1 MATVSL
7 DALKDALSQVDFPAG
22 KDDVIRSAQD
32 RGASADALAAL
43 RSVPPVDY
51 RNADEV
57 IASITHDVGSE
68 PVESVHADPANK
80 PDTPGVSERLR

>member
-1 MATVSL
+1 MANVSL

-22 KDDVIRSAQD
+22 KDDVVRSARDQ
-32 RGASADALAAL
+32 GAGADALAAL

-57 IASITHDVGSE
+57 IRSVTRDVGSE
-68 PVESVHADPANK
+68 PVEAVHADPENK
-80 PDTPGVSERLR
+80 PDAPGVSERLR